1 MSDDTDSPATT
12 PRVSVD
18 NSLVEADYRMRE
30 GFVRAGGCADY
41 WIGDPAACVA
51 ENCCMQGGD

>member
-1 MSDDTDSPATT
+1 MKYRYD
-12 PRVSVD
+12 
-18 NSLVEADYRMRE
+18 SLVEADYRMRE